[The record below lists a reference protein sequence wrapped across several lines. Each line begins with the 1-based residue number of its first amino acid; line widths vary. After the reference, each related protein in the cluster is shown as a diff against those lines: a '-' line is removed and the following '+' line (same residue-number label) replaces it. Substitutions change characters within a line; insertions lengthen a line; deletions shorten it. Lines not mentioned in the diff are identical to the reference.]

1 LRQPARN
8 RSATRGGQKPLP
20 NATFLAGYHPSRSDK
35 CRCAWHLST
44 TTTPHEEHM
53 LDYDTLIELHR
64 MRDAGATIS
73 DISRTLNIARSTVM
87 WNLRRQI
94 PKPTDNSIV

>member
-1 LRQPARN
+1 
-8 RSATRGGQKPLP
+8 
-20 NATFLAGYHPSRSDK
+20 
-35 CRCAWHLST
+35 
-44 TTTPHEEHM
+44 M

-73 DISRTLNIARSTVM
+73 EISRTLNIARSTVM

-94 PKPTDNSIV
+94 PKPTDNSIVVRSVMNGGWSTSPVSVSYISLPRVRFLEAANDSFESAAVAA